1 MKKTLFIALVGA
13 LALGIAGAEDNST
26 TTTTTTT
33 TTGTTNSRAYNDGR
47 NFATQGV
54 NQCGT
59 TKETGKRMYSI
70 PRDQYQFQKNQ
81 EQDKKYDDCLNGYYD
96 GLKKIQEN
104 NSNNN

>member
-13 LALGIAGAEDNST
+13 LALGIAGAEDNS
-26 TTTTTTT
+26 TTTTTT

-59 TKETGKRMYSI
+59 TKETGKRMYST
-70 PRDQYQFQKNQ
+70 PKTDSQLRQNQ
-81 EQDKKYDDCLNGYYD
+81 NQDKKYDDCLNGYYD